1 MSMIWVTFSMSIE
14 LYHAVA
20 LILLEFKTKFSRFT
34 NLTIYAPVASDDKSL
49 SHRAQTQNFVFVC
62 NVDVHHMQY
71 YMHASSNSLYLSLA
85 LQTFNS
91 PVRSGIKTTESLIQA
106 LTLTIVSFYS
116 SFSVRVFF
124 SCCYRRFSVFL
135 CVVCLLRRFSIFV
148 SPQRIF
154 VHLIQSTVDNLNL
167 VWFRFHLRLQT
178 RRSWKTNIRTHIH
191 RTSSTTATTAT
202 MTT

>member
-1 MSMIWVTFSMSIE
+1 MTKVYHTEHRHKISYLYAMWMCITCNIICMLHLTHSIFR
-14 LYHAVA
+14 
-20 LILLEFKTKFSRFT
+20 LLFKRSTLQFDLASKRLSR
-34 NLTIYAPVASDDKSL
+34 SSKL
-49 SHRAQTQNFVFVC
+49 SHWQLCHFIPHFRFVC
-62 NVDVHHMQY
+62 
-71 YMHASSNSLYLSLA
+71 
-85 LQTFNS
+85 
-91 PVRSGIKTTESLIQA
+91 
-106 LTLTIVSFYS
+106 
-116 SFSVRVFF
+116 FF

-191 RTSSTTATTAT
+191 RTSSTTAT
-202 MTT
+202 MTTYKLPSSQRKHTYTTYFFFALFWPKANKLSIHFSMK